1 MQVTNGGFTTFVK
14 NCQIMGDHNFFLR
27 LNVKSLKAVLF
38 FMLMLWLLPGGF
50 AQKKS
55 RVILENADASK
66 FDEKINKEVQ
76 RLIGNVVIRQ
86 DSILFYCDSAY
97 LNDQQNNFEA
107 FSQVHIKVNDTVDV
121 YGDRMLYDGNTKIAE
136 LFGEVKL
143 VDKNTVLTTDHLIY
157 NRNTRTALYDNNG
170 KIVNKE
176 NTLTSRI
183 GLYFTDNRTFHFR
196 DEVVLI
202 NPDQETYSDTLI
214 YNTNNETAYFRGP
227 TVIRSEENIVYCENG
242 WYDTKNNLSKLT
254 ERPRISNMEQ
264 IIVADSLDYDN
275 ATYTGIAY
283 GRVEV
288 SDTVHNLIIRGNY
301 GEFWDEKGKAF
312 ITDSVVAIA
321 YDKNDSLFIHADT
334 FWVYFDKEREAKKMS
349 AYYGVRFFRRDL
361 QGKCDSL
368 NYSMSDST
376 IYLYNEPVLWSG
388 KNQLTADSISI
399 AIVNSQVDSLVMY
412 NSAFI
417 ISRDTTDT
425 FNQIKGKTMIAYFKN
440 NELSSINVNGNAQT
454 VYFIREEDGYLIGVN
469 LAESSTMFIR
479 VNKNEIQNISY
490 QTAPEEVMYPP
501 EKVSNQQ
508 TVLKGFS
515 WQEYLRPKNKLD
527 IYHQPKK
534 VGLEEKPE
542 DKD

>member
-1 MQVTNGGFTTFVK
+1 
-14 NCQIMGDHNFFLR
+14 
-27 LNVKSLKAVLF
+27 
-38 FMLMLWLLPGGF
+38 
-50 AQKKS
+50 
-55 RVILENADASK
+55 
-66 FDEKINKEVQ
+66 
-76 RLIGNVVIRQ
+76 
-86 DSILFYCDSAY
+86 
-97 LNDQQNNFEA
+97 
-107 FSQVHIKVNDTVDV
+107 
-121 YGDRMLYDGNTKIAE
+121 
-136 LFGEVKL
+136 
-143 VDKNTVLTTDHLIY
+143 
-157 NRNTRTALYDNNG
+157 
-170 KIVNKE
+170 
-176 NTLTSRI
+176 
-183 GLYFTDNRTFHFR
+183 
-196 DEVVLI
+196 
-202 NPDQETYSDTLI
+202 
-214 YNTNNETAYFRGP
+214 
-227 TVIRSEENIVYCENG
+227 
-242 WYDTKNNLSKLT
+242 
-254 ERPRISNMEQ
+254 
-264 IIVADSLDYDN
+264 
-275 ATYTGIAY
+275 
-283 GRVEV
+283 
-288 SDTVHNLIIRGNY
+288 
-301 GEFWDEKGKAF
+301 
-312 ITDSVVAIA
+312 
-321 YDKNDSLFIHADT
+321 
-334 FWVYFDKEREAKKMS
+334 VYFDKEREAKKMS